1 MGGYAIRDK
10 RGIEEVVR
18 ILKELKLILDTPWGY
33 DPYLLIGHEKG
44 RKLPNPQDHE
54 SRLDIE
60 KLTNKETFEE
70 VERITRGEADT
81 SKIIVQYF
89 LDPTHEPL
97 DAPPYFIFYRRK
109 WIVVTKEDIEFQ
121 APTS

>member
-18 ILKELKLILDTPWGY
+18 ILKELKLILDTPRGY

-70 VERITRGEADT
+70 VERINRGFVYRIKT
-81 SKIIVQYF
+81 SSQYF
-89 LDPTHEPL
+89 PYETPNPLDPPSYHT
-97 DAPPYFIFYRRK
+97 FYRIK
-109 WIVVTKEDIEFQ
+109 GAIVTKEDMYF
-121 APTS
+121 